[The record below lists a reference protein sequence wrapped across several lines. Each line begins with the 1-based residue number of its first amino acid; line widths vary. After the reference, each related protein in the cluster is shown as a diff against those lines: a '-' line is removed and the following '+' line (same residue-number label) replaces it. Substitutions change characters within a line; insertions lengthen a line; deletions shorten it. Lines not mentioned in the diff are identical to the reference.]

1 MSFTNLI
8 TNAIDTVVDDL
19 RAKGEPSVC
28 ELGNQR
34 IKNNKSRA
42 VMFNRLNI
50 HNQTIT
56 STKDF
61 FLALG
66 FKEYVAIDVNTEKD
80 AIAMDLNTDISKQ
93 YNYTKQFDL
102 VTNNGTGEHVF
113 NQYTVYKNMHDL
125 TKVGGYM
132 IHVLPFYRWVDH
144 GFFNTQPNLYPCLAL
159 QNDYDLKGLWIG
171 ASNGERI
178 EKVPT
183 EKLRRYKGYRND
195 FQLDSWERD
204 PMVCAIMKKKVDKPF
219 EIPQQHLYSGENIT
233 SDEIGKKYK

>member
-8 TNAIDTVVDDL
+8 TTAIDSVVDDIIN
-19 RAKGEPSVC
+19 KPNPTVC

-34 IKNNKSRA
+34 LKNNKARA
-42 VMFNRLNI
+42 TLYRRLGLNA
-50 HNQTIT
+50 QPTT
-56 STKDF
+56 TKEF
-61 FLALG
+61 FIGLG
-66 FKEYVAIDVNTEKD
+66 FTKYLAIDVNTEMD
-80 AIAMDLNTDISKQ
+80 AVAMDLNTDISKE
-93 YNYTKQFDL
+93 YNWTEQFDL

-144 GFFNTQPNLYPCLAL
+144 GFFNTQPNLYPCLSL

-171 ASNGERI
+171 TSNCSRL
-178 EKVPT
+178 EKCEPD
-183 EKLRRYKGYRND
+183 KLRRHKGYRGD

-204 PMVCAIMKKKVDKPF
+204 PMVVAIMKKKNNNKF
-219 EIPQQHLYSGENIT
+219 QIPQQHLYSGENIT
-233 SDEIGKKYK
+233 SDEIGTKYK

>member
-8 TNAIDTVVDDL
+8 TTAIDSVVDDIIS
-19 RAKGEPSVC
+19 KPNPTVC

-34 IKNNKSRA
+34 LKNNKARSTLYR
-42 VMFNRLNI
+42 RLGKTA
-50 HNQTIT
+50 QPTT
-56 STKDF
+56 TKEF
-61 FLALG
+61 FIGLG
-66 FKEYVAIDVNTEKD
+66 FSRYLAIDVNTDMD
-80 AIAMDLNTDISKQ
+80 AVAMDLNTDISKE
-93 YNYTKQFDL
+93 YNWTEQFDL

-113 NQYTVYKNMHDL
+113 NQYTVYKNTHDL